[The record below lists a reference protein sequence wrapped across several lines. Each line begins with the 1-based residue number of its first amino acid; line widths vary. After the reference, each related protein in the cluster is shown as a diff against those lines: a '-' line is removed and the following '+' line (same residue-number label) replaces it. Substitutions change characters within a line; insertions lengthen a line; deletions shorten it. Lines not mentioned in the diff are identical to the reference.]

1 MANLFINSIN
11 ISNFRCFKEENITFT
26 TPDNQTAGSG
36 LNILIGEN
44 GGGKTTVLEAIN
56 FLTQSGFAIENR
68 INLDDFRDFQQP
80 ISVSVSTKEFICKG
94 SFKRTF
100 KCNGFNFSVAS
111 RTRKSAGKI
120 LSSPFQAG
128 TKIKPLAETYDGK
141 TNKIDARDTVYSS
154 SSIDGD
160 DLNIFM
166 FDKNRSRHSAGGN
179 FKTIFDRICDDLN
192 WKFVKNLGNKEQEYL
207 NEYANSEGNFY
218 SNSIEIA
225 QKGVGQKLSD
235 ELSDFFDNETY
246 KNLKID
252 LLSLLNPFSNAFFS
266 IRELGQLNQISSKN
280 LGSGIE
286 IILTLLLLRSIYV
299 QEGANGSI
307 IFLIDEP
314 ELHLHPKA
322 QEQLALLLLEE
333 SKTKQVVVA
342 SHSPYFLKPLIKS
355 GNTIILNNKS
365 DQGTTITAQSIVKQ
379 FFPWSPSWSEITYN
393 AFGMP
398 TVELHNEL
406 YGYLQNKTK
415 NFDEVSFE
423 KFLGK
428 NNLTQSKSWIRERN
442 GVANEARDVTLQTY
456 IRHSI
461 HHPENQNNC
470 EFTSAELE
478 QSINEMINLL
488 KIFD

>member
-1 MANLFINSIN
+1 MANLFVNSIK
-11 ISNFRCFKEENITFT
+11 ISNFRCFQEEEITFT
-26 TPDNQTAGSG
+26 TPDTQTAGSG

-68 INLDDFRDFQQP
+68 VNLDDFRDFRQP
-80 ISVSVSTKEFICKG
+80 ISASISTKEFSCKG
-94 SFKRTF
+94 SFQRTF
-100 KCNGFNFSVAS
+100 KCDGFSFSVVS

-128 TKIKPLAETYDGK
+128 TKLKPIAETYDGK
-141 TNKIDARDTVYSS
+141 DTKIDPRDTVYSGS
-154 SSIDGD
+154 NIDGD

-192 WKFVKNLGNKEQEYL
+192 WKFVKNLGVETENNL
-207 NEYANSEGNFY
+207 NAYANTEGNFY

-225 QKGVGQKLSD
+225 QKGVGEKLSN
-235 ELSDFFDNETY
+235 ELADFFDNETY

-252 LLSLLNPFSNAFFS
+252 LLRLLNPFSNAFFA
-266 IRELGQLNQISSKN
+266 IREFGQLNQITSKN

-286 IILTLLLLRSIYV
+286 IILTLLLLKSIYA
-299 QEGANGSI
+299 QEGAKGSI
-307 IFLIDEP
+307 VFLIDEP

-322 QEQLALLLLEE
+322 QEQLANLLLEE
-333 SKTKQVVVA
+333 SKTKQVIVA

-355 GNTIILNNKS
+355 GNTIILKNQS
-365 DQGTTITAQSIVKQ
+365 DEGTKIAKQTIAKE
-379 FFPWSPSWSEITYN
+379 FFPWSPSWSEVTYN

-398 TVELHNEL
+398 TIELHNEL
-406 YGYLQNKTK
+406 YGYLQDRTK
-415 NFDEVSFE
+415 KFDETSFE
-423 KFLGK
+423 QFLLEKGL
-428 NNLTQSKSWIRERN
+428 NHSKSWIRDKN
-442 GVANEARDVTLQTY
+442 GVAQTPRDVTLQTY

-470 EFTSAELE
+470 EYTSAELE
-478 QSINEMINLL
+478 QSIQEMIELL
-488 KIFD
+488 